1 VLVFCH
7 LLIGTIL
14 GLLMYRQIGRRIV
27 VPVAALGAILPDII
41 DKPLGH
47 ILLQSTIDSGRI
59 YAHTLLFLG
68 MVTVAGVAAWKYKLT
83 PLVLVLA
90 IGVASHLV
98 LDAMWDNPVTLFW
111 PTLGPFATYHYPEYF
126 ENSFITEVTS
136 PLEWLFG
143 ASFLIIMT
151 AMYRDLL
158 GTWEGLVE
166 RVRTVRMPLF
176 LLLVLAGIVSIVA
189 LAYYPV
195 EDIDLPAKLM
205 AGGCAIIGGAFL
217 VQKEKRNALLEGPK
231 TGNP

>member
-14 GLLMYRQIGRRIV
+14 GLLVYRQIGRRIV

-68 MVTVAGVAAWKYKLT
+68 MVTMAGVAAWKYKLT
-83 PLVLVLA
+83 PLILVLA

-126 ENSFITEVTS
+126 ENSFITEITS

-158 GTWEGLVE
+158 GAWEGLVE